1 MNQNIS
7 LGNIYICNFRIYE
20 KREDLKMKR
29 NGVNRILIT
38 LASIFYVIILLFL
51 IGQMVFEEGFP
62 VWVVFLVSLIYW
74 IVAIV
79 LYKLLQWILDG
90 FTKEQ

>member
-1 MNQNIS
+1 
-7 LGNIYICNFRIYE
+7 
-20 KREDLKMKR
+20 MKR